1 MSQHLVECGTLLEPA
16 KERKPKEK
24 TTKMAIMVKLSPEL
38 AAVAGTNRC
47 PRSKVSRL
55 LWDYIKA
62 NKLQDPEDGRRVL
75 CDAKMKAVM
84 GVDSLSMFEMT
95 VRHGRRVRRRNG
107 SSST

>member
-38 AAVAGTNRC
+38 ADRC

-107 SSST
+107 SSSI

>member
-1 MSQHLVECGTLLEPA
+1 MAQHLVECGMTLEPV
-16 KERKPKEK
+16 KERAPKEK
-24 TTKMAIMVKLSPEL
+24 RTKTVTMVKLSPEM
-38 AAVAGTNRC
+38 AAVAGTDRC

-75 CDAKMKAVM
+75 CDAKLKAVM
-84 GVDSLSMFEMT
+84 GEDSLSMFQMN
-95 VRHGRRVRRRNG
+95 VRRRCRMRGRNG

>member
-38 AAVAGTNRC
+38 AAVAGTDRC
-47 PRSKVSRL
+47 PRSKVTRL
-55 LWDYIKA
+55 LWAYIKA

-107 SSST
+107 SSSI

>member
-38 AAVAGTNRC
+38 AAVAGTDRC
-47 PRSKVSRL
+47 PRSKVS
-55 LWDYIKA
+55 
-62 NKLQDPEDGRRVL
+62 RVL

-107 SSST
+107 SSSI